1 MSIKVKNSELSNET
15 ISALN
20 SLIDTDINA
29 TCAFRLT
36 RIIKE
41 LSSIVED
48 KSKLEK
54 KLIEKYTQK
63 DESGN
68 PTQVLG
74 EDGSVVEGAVNIT
87 NPEQFQKEMSD
98 LMEIENEI
106 PYDKVNFEDLKLET
120 AKVKDLI
127 TLEFL
132 FA

>member
-1 MSIKVKNSELSNET
+1 MSIKVKNSEISNEK

-48 KSKLEK
+48 KAKLEK
-54 KLIEKYTQK
+54 KLIEKYTEK
-63 DESGN
+63 DNDGN
-68 PTQVLG
+68 STQVLG
-74 EDGSVVEGAVNIT
+74 EGGSVVDGAVNLT
-87 NPEQFQKEMSD
+87 NPEQFQNEMTD

-106 PYDKVNFEDLKLET
+106 PYDKINFDDLKLET

>member
-87 NPEQFQKEMSD
+87 NPEQFQNEMSD

>member
-15 ISALN
+15 ITSLN

-41 LSSIVED
+41 LSSIVDD
-48 KSKLEK
+48 KAKLEK

-63 DESGN
+63 DEEGN
-68 PTQVLG
+68 PTQVLN
-74 EDGSVVEGAVNIT
+74 EDGSVVEGAVNLT
-87 NPEQFQKEMSD
+87 NPEQFQGEMAD
-98 LMEIENEI
+98 LMEIENDI
-106 PYDKVNFEDLKLET
+106 PYDNINFEDLKLET

>member
-41 LSSIVED
+41 LSSIVDD

-54 KLIEKYTQK
+54 KLIEKYTQR
-63 DESGN
+63 DEEGN
-68 PTQVLG
+68 PTQVLN
-74 EDGSVVEGAVNIT
+74 EDGSVVEGAVNLT
-87 NPEQFQKEMSD
+87 NPEQFQGEMAD

-106 PYDKVNFEDLKLET
+106 PYDKINFEDLKLET

>member
-1 MSIKVKNSELSNET
+1 MSIIVKNSELSSET

-48 KSKLEK
+48 KAKLEK
-54 KLIEKYTQK
+54 KLIEKYTEK
-63 DESGN
+63 DENGN
-68 PTQVLG
+68 PTLVYNQECQVV
-74 EDGSVVEGAVNIT
+74 DGAVNLT
-87 NPEQFQKEMSD
+87 NPEEFQTEMAN

-106 PYDKVNFEDLKLET
+106 PYDKINFEDLKLET

-132 FA
+132 FI

>member
-87 NPEQFQKEMSD
+87 NPEQFQNEMSD

-106 PYDKVNFEDLKLET
+106 PYEKINFEDLKLET

>member
-68 PTQVLG
+68 ATQVLNDG
-74 EDGSVVEGAVNIT
+74 GSVVEGAVNIT
-87 NPEQFQKEMSD
+87 NPEQFQNEMSD

-106 PYDKVNFEDLKLET
+106 PYEKVNFEDLKLET

>member
-68 PTQVLG
+68 ATQVLNEG
-74 EDGSVVEGAVNIT
+74 GSVVEGAVNIT
-87 NPEQFQKEMSD
+87 DPEQFQNEMSD

-106 PYDKVNFEDLKLET
+106 PYEKVNFEDLKLET

>member
-1 MSIKVKNSELSNET
+1 MSIIVKNSELSSET

-48 KSKLEK
+48 KAKLEK
-54 KLIEKYTQK
+54 KLIEKYTEK
-63 DESGN
+63 DENGN
-68 PTQVLG
+68 PTLVYNQEGQVV
-74 EDGSVVEGAVNIT
+74 DGAVNLT
-87 NPEQFQKEMSD
+87 NPEEFQTEMAN

-106 PYDKVNFEDLKLET
+106 PYDKINFEDLKLET

-132 FA
+132 FI

>member
-15 ISALN
+15 ITALN

-48 KSKLEK
+48 KAKLEK
-54 KLIEKYTQK
+54 KLIEKYTEK
-63 DESGN
+63 DESGA
-68 PTQVLG
+68 PTVVLG
-74 EDGSVVEGAVNIT
+74 EDGNAVDGAVNIT
-87 NPEQFQKEMSD
+87 NPQAFQNEMND

-106 PYDKVNFEDLKLET
+106 PYEKINFDDLKLET

-132 FA
+132 FV

>member
-15 ISALN
+15 ITALN

-41 LSSIVED
+41 LSSIVDD
-48 KSKLEK
+48 KAKLEK

-63 DESGN
+63 DEEGN
-68 PTQVLG
+68 PTQVLN
-74 EDGSVVEGAVNIT
+74 EDGTVVGGAVNIT
-87 NPEQFQKEMSD
+87 SPEQFQGEMAD

-106 PYDKVNFEDLKLET
+106 PYDKINFEDLKLET

-132 FA
+132 FV

>member
-15 ISALN
+15 ITALN

-41 LSSIVED
+41 LSSIVDD
-48 KSKLEK
+48 KAKLEK

-63 DESGN
+63 DEEGN

-74 EDGSVVEGAVNIT
+74 EDGSAVEGAVNIT
-87 NPEQFQKEMSD
+87 NPEQFQGEMAD

-106 PYDKVNFEDLKLET
+106 PYDKINFEDLKLET

>member
-15 ISALN
+15 ITALN

-41 LSSIVED
+41 LSSIVDD
-48 KSKLEK
+48 KAKLEK

-63 DESGN
+63 DEDGN
-68 PTQVLG
+68 PTQVLN
-74 EDGSVVEGAVNIT
+74 EDGSVVDGAVNLT
-87 NPEQFQKEMSD
+87 NPEQFQGEMFD

-106 PYDKVNFEDLKLET
+106 PYEKINFEDLKLET
-120 AKVKDLI
+120 DKVKDLI

>member
-63 DESGN
+63 DEIGN

-87 NPEQFQKEMSD
+87 NPEQFQNEMSD